1 MSLAGGRTNAQCLR
15 EGAIGDAE
23 ARSKA
28 PGPSAIYV
36 RGRVEGNWGRFQMGI
51 GCQSTSVSPEAAFA
65 FPEGLK
71 STRFVIRAKTKKNA
85 GSENAKREEQR
96 FPTAFIGYVL
106 PWGQMSFWGATSI
119 NRQSHI
125 NPTKDGFFGNKVSR
139 IKDDGIQGLL
149 RRLGSPVT
157 LLVGAP
163 DPYERRNALTMHQ
176 ETDRVKTVHSYDPWV
191 ESVGVL
197 PKPSPDLLGWVAG
210 LAPLVASVPET
221 DALRYPARNLVSPTP
236 LLVVPLPIAAH
247 VPCEEVLH
255 SLQSGLG
262 GAGYRALTRL
272 DHHRSKHYA
281 RVGTVYTKSL
291 YPRGSLELWLGRGR
305 FLNPYLRGLI
315 LDLLRSE
322 IKPKEKTWGVV
333 RL

>member
-1 MSLAGGRTNAQCLR
+1 MAG
-15 EGAIGDAE
+15 
-23 ARSKA
+23 RSPVDSNFSGTKD
-28 PGPSAIYV
+28 
-36 RGRVEGNWGRFQMGI
+36 
-51 GCQSTSVSPEAAFA
+51 T
-65 FPEGLK
+65 
-71 STRFVIRAKTKKNA
+71 STRLIESSSTIIQRTDLVIGRERAARNWRAIDWLSRVQIETKKSYR
-85 GSENAKREEQR
+85 GSAEFAKRFRIHGLE
-96 FPTAFIGYVL
+96 T
-106 PWGQMSFWGATSI
+106 
-119 NRQSHI
+119 
-125 NPTKDGFFGNKVSR
+125 GF
-139 IKDDGIQGLL
+139 
-149 RRLGSPVT
+149 SPVYIRCLMNEHLSSIWPCCFT
-157 LLVGAP
+157 
-163 DPYERRNALTMHQ
+163 
-176 ETDRVKTVHSYDPWV
+176 
-191 ESVGVL
+191 
-197 PKPSPDLLGWVAG
+197 
-210 LAPLVASVPET
+210 
-221 DALRYPARNLVSPTP
+221 
-236 LLVVPLPIAAH
+236 AH